1 MTPTVARTAAALV
14 AGLLS
19 FGSPCVLPLVP
30 AYLAVL
36 GAANSGGAADSG
48 HRARATTSVVLFAAG
63 FTIVFMGLGASATAL
78 GRTLS
83 HHRSE
88 LQLTAGVAVIVFGL
102 LALLVA
108 GDRLTPASRDLRWHP
123 RLERWGRAGPPV
135 LGAAF
140 ALGWSP
146 CIGPVL
152 GSVLAMAASRGSA
165 VEGSWLLACYAA
177 GIALPLLACSLF
189 VERSPGVT
197 RWLARHVGSVT
208 RYSGLL
214 LVAIGVLV
222 ASGQLVELESLL

>member
-1 MTPTVARTAAALV
+1 MTPAMERTAAALI

-36 GAANSGGAADSG
+36 GGTSPAQDVTST
-48 HRARATTSVVLFAAG
+48 RRRTTPAVVLFAAG
-63 FTIVFMGLGASATAL
+63 FAVVFTGLGASATAA
-78 GRTLS
+78 GRLLTL
-83 HHRSE
+83 HRDA
-88 LQLTAGVAVIVFGL
+88 LQLGAGLAVVAFGCV
-102 LALLVA
+102 ALVVA

-123 RLERWGRAGPPV
+123 RLSRWGRAGPVV

-152 GSVLAMAASRGSA
+152 GSVLAMAATRAS
-165 VEGSWLLACYAA
+165 VTEGSWLLACYSL
-177 GIALPLLACSLF
+177 GIAVPLLACSVL
-189 VERSPGVT
+189 VERTPTVT
-197 RWLARHVGSVT
+197 GWLARHVRPVT

-214 LVAIGVLV
+214 LVAVGALV
-222 ASGQLVELESLL
+222 ASGELAGLESWL